1 MIEAFKKY
9 VSNYDMEIKGIKL
22 KYDHSFRVM
31 SLSEKYALKLNFS
44 EEDVYLAKLI
54 GLLHD
59 IGRFEQMKV
68 YNTFVDKKSIDHADY
83 SVDRLFNHNE
93 IKLFHENEEDYD
105 CYECDDEYTLATKLM
120 SQHLMVNVPINLMYK
135 FQFPNS
141 SITIE
146 PYVGLTLKGHLLGN
160 MGIKYSYEACCDD
173 LEDELEEE
181 LEDID
186 EDDSNIN
193 YFDKKDMGGK
203 KYVATRLNYGWQIGA
218 NVDFGSA
225 FAGISYGSDFNNY
238 MKSGKDDWKF
248 SALNVTVG
256 VRF

>member
-9 VSNYDMEIKGIKL
+9 VSNYDMEISGIKL

-93 IKLFHENEEDYD
+93 IKLFHDNEEDYD
-105 CYECDDEYTLATKLM
+105 VIRLAIKNHNKLEITGAKTERELMHCRLIRDTDKIDIVYNWAHLGLINYAEDGSEISPKVLENLKNHKSISHGDVKTKSDRIAGTYAFVFDTNYDECLKEIKQYLDDKYESFQHKEVLKEMKEIVDNYVDERL
-120 SQHLMVNVPINLMYK
+120 
-135 FQFPNS
+135 
-141 SITIE
+141 
-146 PYVGLTLKGHLLGN
+146 
-160 MGIKYSYEACCDD
+160 GIK
-173 LEDELEEE
+173 
-181 LEDID
+181 I
-186 EDDSNIN
+186 
-193 YFDKKDMGGK
+193 
-203 KYVATRLNYGWQIGA
+203 
-218 NVDFGSA
+218 
-225 FAGISYGSDFNNY
+225 
-238 MKSGKDDWKF
+238 
-248 SALNVTVG
+248 
-256 VRF
+256 

>member
-1 MIEAFKKY
+1 MKLFKFTAVAVLMAMATSASAQFVDDHASFY
-9 VSNYDMEIKGIKL
+9 VQYNSLGVGEYAEVLD
-22 KYDHSFRVM
+22 DADADAT
-31 SLSEKYALKLNFS
+31 SLSGLTVGFNKAFSVTSSVPLFVEVGAGLTYAWANF
-44 EEDVYLAKLI
+44 Y
-54 GLLHD
+54 
-59 IGRFEQMKV
+59 
-68 YNTFVDKKSIDHADY
+68 
-83 SVDRLFNHNE
+83 
-93 IKLFHENEEDYD
+93 ENEEDYD

-203 KYVATRLNYGWQIGA
+203 KYVASRLNYGWQIGA